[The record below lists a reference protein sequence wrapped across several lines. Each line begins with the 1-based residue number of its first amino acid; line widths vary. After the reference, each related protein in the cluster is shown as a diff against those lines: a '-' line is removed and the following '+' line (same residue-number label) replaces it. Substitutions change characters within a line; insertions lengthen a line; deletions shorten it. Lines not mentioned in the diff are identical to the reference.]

1 VANATV
7 SRDRKEL
14 HQQTHLLKLSINN
27 LAAGKG
33 HRRPRWHANA
43 KAVIAFAAA
52 VQQSRRVNLRARAPR
67 ARPRFGI
74 RLPAAVQQNRR
85 VNLNQP
91 IASCILGSWVML
103 SSSSRS
109 RSPDAGF
116 GRLDDH
122 AMSGVD
128 LGKPAV
134 IRNRSLPP

>member
-43 KAVIAFAAA
+43 KAVIAFA
-52 VQQSRRVNLRARAPR
+52 
-67 ARPRFGI
+67 
-74 RLPAAVQQNRR
+74 AAVQQNRR